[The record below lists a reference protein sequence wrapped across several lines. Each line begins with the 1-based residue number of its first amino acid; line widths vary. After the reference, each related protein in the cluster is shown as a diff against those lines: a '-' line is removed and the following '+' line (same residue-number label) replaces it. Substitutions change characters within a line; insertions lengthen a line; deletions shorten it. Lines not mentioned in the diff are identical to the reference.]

1 MIRLWNGS
9 TTTANQR
16 HFSTKRTF
24 IPTLRRKLADTDEE
38 FCTCRVQCIPCLKL
52 LTDEVGSDK
61 YKNDFFT
68 LFQNSVTGGSHK
80 VFIIVAG
87 VETEVSDGTYGE
99 MFNGVNTFGY
109 RFDAFK
115 VWQQLGK
122 YGDFQAV
129 IRNYNADGAKV
140 QEKYSVC
147 YRLAKYTDKT
157 ANGTIRIE
165 TRKVGKLRH
174 GLDYTNLN
182 QVPVVVPPFSLEK
195 FVPYWR
201 QQVRLPGSLK
211 LAGNPIELDR
221 LMLNDNEQSSL
232 QIMDKGDLEYDLNIN
247 LVSSE
252 QIMDVLMDDLFANMV
267 MVSDY
272 NVYNFEKYRD
282 VRLIRVSTELQP
294 RVVKRKSFNFKMKR
308 ELSNI
313 EKFND

>member
-1 MIRLWNGS
+1 MVRLWNGS
-9 TTTANQR
+9 TTTQNQR
-16 HFSTKRTF
+16 HYSTKRTF
-24 IPTLRRKLADTDEE
+24 IPTLRRALTETDQD
-38 FCTCRVQCIPCLKL
+38 FCTCKVQCIPCLKL
-52 LTDEVGSDK
+52 LTDEIGQDK

-80 VFIIVAG
+80 VFIIVDG
-87 VETEVSDGTYGE
+87 IESEVTDNTFGE
-99 MFNGVNTFGY
+99 LFNGVNTYGY
-109 RFDAFK
+109 RFDAYK
-115 VWQQLGK
+115 IWLS
-122 YGDFQAV
+122 FQRYQEFSAV
-129 IRNYNADGAKV
+129 IRNYNSAGAMV

-147 YRLAKYTDKT
+147 FRLMKYTDKT
-157 ANGTIRIE
+157 ANGTVRIE

-174 GLDYTNLN
+174 GNDYTNLE
-182 QVPVVVPPFSLEK
+182 QVSSLVK
-195 FVPYWR
+195 TPPYWK

-211 LAGNPIELDR
+211 LSGNPIELDR

-232 QIMDKGDLEYDLNIN
+232 QIMDRGDLEYDLTIN

-282 VRLIRVSTELQP
+282 VRLIRISTELQP
-294 RVVKRKSFNFKMKR
+294 RVVKRKSFTFKMKR

>member
-1 MIRLWNGS
+1 MIRLFNGS
-9 TTTANQR
+9 TVTQNQR

-24 IPTLRRKLADTDEE
+24 IPALRRKLAETDQD

-52 LTDEVGSDK
+52 LTDEIGVDK

-80 VFIIVAG
+80 VFIIVNG
-87 VETEVSDGTYGE
+87 VETEITDNTFGE

-109 RFDAFK
+109 RFDAYK
-115 VWQQLGK
+115 VWQSSQK
-122 YGDFQAV
+122 YGEFSAV
-129 IRNYNADGAKV
+129 IRNYNADNDIV

-147 YRLAKYTDKT
+147 YRLMKYTDKT

-174 GLDYTNLN
+174 GLDYSNLV
-182 QVPVVVPPFSLEK
+182 QVASPAKNPA
-195 FVPYWR
+195 YWR
-201 QQVRLPGSLK
+201 QQVRLPGKLK
-211 LAGNPIELDR
+211 LSGAPVELDR
-221 LMLNDNEQSSL
+221 LMLNNNEQSSL
-232 QIMDKGDLEYDLNIN
+232 QIMDKGDLEYDLSIN

-252 QIMDVLMDDLFANMV
+252 QIMDVLLDDLFANMV

-282 VRLIRVSTELQP
+282 VRLIRTGVELQP
-294 RVVKRKSFNFKMKR
+294 RVVKRKSFTFKMKR